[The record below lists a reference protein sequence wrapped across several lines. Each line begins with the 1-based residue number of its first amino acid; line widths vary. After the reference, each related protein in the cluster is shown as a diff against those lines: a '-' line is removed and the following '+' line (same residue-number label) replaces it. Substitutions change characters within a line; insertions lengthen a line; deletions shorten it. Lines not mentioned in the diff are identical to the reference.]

1 MYAVIELGSTQYRV
15 KEGDLIE
22 TNRLEEKEGED
33 ILLDKV
39 LLFENGSDLRVG
51 HPYLEDV
58 KIKAKVLKHSRGEK
72 VVAFK
77 FRRRKNY
84 HRKKGH
90 RQELTQLN
98 ITKIV
103 A

>member
-1 MYAVIELGSTQYRV
+1 MYAVIELGSTQYKV

-22 TNRLEEKEGED
+22 TNRLKEEEGKD
-33 ILLDKV
+33 IFLDKV
-39 LLFENGSDLRVG
+39 LLLENGGDLRVG
-51 HPYLEDV
+51 QPYLEDV
-58 KIKAKVLKHSRGEK
+58 KIQAKVLKHSRGKK
-72 VVAFK
+72 VIAFK

-98 ITKIV
+98 ITKIM